1 MWRYFNKRTLLC
13 FVVIFLF
20 AFFAQVG
27 ELLFYPS
34 NLKIIKGENKEMDIS
49 FPFSIDYNDDDN
61 SIVRTIYNEG
71 QNNLKQTVTFNG
83 MVEGSTNLSL
93 KLLGI
98 PLKSYNVNVVDRKE
112 LIPGGNAVGIK
123 MNTRGALVVAVTDII
138 DVDGN
143 RTSPSRDAG
152 IRVGDSI
159 TELDGKKIE
168 SSQEVVEIL
177 NDIKNKDVKLK
188 ILRDKKEIDITVKPV
203 QSIQDNAYRIGV
215 WVRDKTSGIG
225 TMTYYD
231 EDTNTFGALGH
242 GISDMDTK
250 ELLTV
255 EDGIIMNAK
264 ISDVEHGKKGTP
276 GEIKGVFYSTDKII
290 GRINKNIDYGVYG
303 LLTDDF
309 KINSNEKIPIG
320 FKEEVETGKAHILT
334 TLDGENIGKY
344 EINIEKLEKQ
354 EAQEQKSMII
364 RITDKELLNKTGGIV
379 QGMSGSPIIQNG
391 KLIGAITHV
400 FVNDPTKGYGLYI
413 EWMLNN

>member
-1 MWRYFNKRTLLC
+1 MLLC
-13 FVVIFLF
+13 FIVIVLF
-20 AFFAQVG
+20 AFFAQIG

-34 NLKIIKGENKEMDIS
+34 NLKIIKGENKAMDIT
-49 FPFSIDYNDDDN
+49 FPFSIDFKEDE

-71 QNNLKQTVTFNG
+71 QSNLKQTVTFNG
-83 MVEGSTNLSL
+83 LEEGRTNLSL

-98 PLKSYNVNVVDRKE
+98 PLKNYNVSVVNRKE

-138 DVDGN
+138 DIEGN
-143 RTSPSRDAG
+143 RISPSRDAG
-152 IRVGDSI
+152 IKVGDSI
-159 TELDGKKIE
+159 IEINGNEIE

-177 NDIKNKDVKLK
+177 NDLGSTDVKFK
-188 ILRDKKEIDITVKPV
+188 ILRDKKEIEFEVEPV

-231 EDTNTFGALGH
+231 DDTNTFGALGH

-264 ISDVEHGKKGTP
+264 ISDVEQGEKGTP

-290 GRINKNIDYGVYG
+290 GRIEKNIDYGVYG
-303 LLTDDF
+303 TLTEDF
-309 KINSNEKIPIG
+309 DKDINGKIPIG

-344 EINIEKLEKQ
+344 EIDIEKLERQ
-354 EAQEQKSMII
+354 DVPGQKSMII
-364 RITDKELLNKTGGIV
+364 KITDDELLSKTGGIV
-379 QGMSGSPIIQNG
+379 QGMSGSPIIQHG
-391 KLIGAITHV
+391 KIIGAITHV